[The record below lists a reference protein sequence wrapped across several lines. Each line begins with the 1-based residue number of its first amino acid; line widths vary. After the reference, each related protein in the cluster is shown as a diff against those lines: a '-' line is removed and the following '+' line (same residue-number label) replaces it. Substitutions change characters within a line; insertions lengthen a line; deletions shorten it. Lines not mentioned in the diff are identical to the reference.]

1 MKKLSMVL
9 LCAVALGLIFENAYA
24 RRFNVCNFSLEHE
37 NPGGLS
43 ESLKAFN
50 DEWKITPAE
59 TLDADV
65 YLNGPSEPIPLAA
78 LMDEDE
84 GSKNVQIFDV
94 NLKHFSEKM
103 ESLGLSLKVS
113 KADSVC
119 EERNGYYFTGM
130 NYSMALSY
138 KF

>member
-1 MKKLSMVL
+1 MKKSAIVL
-9 LCAVALGLIFENAYA
+9 LCAVAVGLIFENAYA
-24 RRFNVCNFSLEHE
+24 RKFNVCNFFLEHE
-37 NPGGLS
+37 NPKGLS
-43 ESLKAFN
+43 ERLKAFN
-50 DEWKITPAE
+50 DAWTITPAK
-59 TLDADV
+59 TLNIDGD
-65 YLNGPSEPIPLAA
+65 LPGLSESIPLGDFI
-78 LMDEDE
+78 DEDE

-103 ESLGLSLKVS
+103 ESLGLSLKMS

-138 KF
+138 TF

>member
-9 LCAVALGLIFENAYA
+9 LCAVVLGLICENAYA

-50 DEWKITPAE
+50 DEWTITTAE

-65 YLNGPSEPIPLAA
+65 YLNGPSEPIPLAEFI
-78 LMDEDE
+78 DEDK
-84 GSKNVQIFDV
+84 GSKNLDVFDV

-103 ESLGLSLKVS
+103 ESPGLILKMS
-113 KADSVC
+113 KADSVG

-130 NYSMALSY
+130 NYSIAFSY
-138 KF
+138 TF

>member
-9 LCAVALGLIFENAYA
+9 LCALALGLIFENAYA

-37 NPGGLS
+37 NPGGLP

-50 DEWKITPAE
+50 DEWTITPAE
-59 TLDADV
+59 TLDVDV
-65 YLNGPSEPIPLAA
+65 YLNGPSESVPLSG
-78 LMDEDE
+78 LINEDE
-84 GSKNVQIFDV
+84 GSNNLDLFDV

-103 ESLGLSLKVS
+103 ESLGLILKMS
-113 KADSVC
+113 KADSVG

-130 NYSMALSY
+130 NYAIAFPY
-138 KF
+138 TF

>member
-1 MKKLSMVL
+1 MKKPAIVL
-9 LCAVALGLIFENAYA
+9 LCTLAVSLFFENAYA

-50 DEWKITPAE
+50 DEWTITPAE

-65 YLNGPSEPIPLAA
+65 YLNGPSEPIPHAEFI
-78 LMDEDE
+78 DEDK
-84 GSKNVQIFDV
+84 GSKNLEIFDV

-103 ESLGLSLKVS
+103 ESLGLILKMS

-119 EERNGYYFTGM
+119 KERNDYYFTGM
-130 NYSMALSY
+130 NYSIALSY

>member
-1 MKKLSMVL
+1 MKKLSIVL

-24 RRFNVCNFSLEHE
+24 RRLNVCNFSLEHE

-43 ESLKAFN
+43 ESLRAFN

-65 YLNGPSEPIPLAA
+65 YLNGPPESIPLAG
-78 LMDEDE
+78 LINEDE
-84 GSKNVQIFDV
+84 GSKNLDVFDV

-103 ESLGLSLKVS
+103 ESLGLILKMS
-113 KADSVC
+113 KADSVG

-130 NYSMALSY
+130 NYSIALSY